1 MILDIV
7 VMTLAVVEW
16 EEDAPPS
23 RCQFACY
30 STTTSDGQRFGEKVC
45 KAALDVAI
53 ICCLCEAFV
62 GMVAENI

>member
-1 MILDIV
+1 MLFD
-7 VMTLAVVEW
+7 
-16 EEDAPPS
+16 D
-23 RCQFACY
+23 
-30 STTTSDGQRFGEKVC
+30 DGGKRVGEKVC